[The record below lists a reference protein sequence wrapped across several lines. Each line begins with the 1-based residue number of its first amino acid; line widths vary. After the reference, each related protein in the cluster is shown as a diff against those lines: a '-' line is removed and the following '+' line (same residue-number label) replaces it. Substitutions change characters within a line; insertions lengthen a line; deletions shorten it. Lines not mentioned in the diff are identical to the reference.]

1 MTKIRKIEEV
11 QNIIDNCSDLIN
23 GERKTFPLA
32 RDIDTDCFIKLSGLI
47 HNKNNNPSDK
57 HDQKLSHCNRSKD
70 FIFYFNKLWHD
81 KLLHTIT

>member
-47 HNKNNNPSDK
+47 HNKNNNRTIDIS
-57 HDQKLSHCNRSKD
+57 LSNNNLIIECPKQ
-70 FIFYFNKLWHD
+70 F
-81 KLLHTIT
+81 